1 MWCATITD
9 CPETGY
15 IGKLLYEELETTL
28 LSSITCTA
36 MTIIASAVMQKKR

>member
-15 IGKLLYEELETTL
+15 IGKLLYEQPETTL
-28 LSSITCTA
+28 LNTITRTA
-36 MTIIASAVMQKKR
+36 MTTIASAVM